1 MFKEI
6 YKSRLGSSEGPFGS
20 VLSLI
25 ADLSPKS
32 KLTLV
37 KETYNPYKTEWFN
50 QPNWMSL
57 KKRIFF
63 SIEKSLVSKMYFDI
77 KYLLSE

>member
-20 VLSLI
+20 VLSL
-25 ADLSPKS
+25 KS
-32 KLTLV
+32 ELTLV
-37 KETYNPYKTEWFN
+37 KETYNPNKTKWFN

-57 KKRIFF
+57 KKSIFF
-63 SIEKSLVSKMYFDI
+63 FNREEPGLKNVFWY
-77 KYLLSE
+77 